1 MTLKPQSTYPEHVML
16 NFISTPSHGY
26 LMVSENDY
34 RISGYKASRFSY
46 RHEAHVY
53 LEEDCDAGGFLR
65 AVSLKITHENTKQ
78 TYVDYDITETL
89 TPMSGAGFISP
100 DCGFREVTR

>member
-1 MTLKPQSTYPEHVML
+1 MF

-46 RHEAHVY
+46 HHEAHVY
-53 LEEDCDAGGFLR
+53 LEEDCDAGGFME
-65 AVSLKITHENTKQ
+65 AVGLPITHENTKY
-78 TYVDYDITETL
+78 TSVDYDITENL
-89 TPMSGAGFISP
+89 TPISGTGFISP
-100 DCGFREVTR
+100 SGVVYTTSQEV